1 MSEEESF
8 SICTSC
14 LGNDKH
20 VRMIKQDNG
29 AECKQCTRPFTV
41 YRWGNRSASN
51 KLNKTLICL
60 TCARAKNCCQ
70 SCMLDINYGI
80 PTELRDT
87 ALKLA
92 GLEPMSLL
100 KSSTNREV
108 KAIMADKLQE
118 SFSKQDK
125 DGSNENKAR
134 ELLMKLAE
142 KLNAKEK
149 PREIEGPTDSKV
161 VDSANVSKLS
171 KKLPFGNSL
180 ESEKHPE
187 ITSFFIFGFPKD
199 LPQYLVTKYCG
210 EYGKVKGIVFNHDSR
225 CGFIS
230 FEKRESAEAFARSID
245 DNGLNKNKKT
255 AGLLVLE
262 GNPMRVCWGKQKP
275 LAKTS
280 QENKQISLVVAKVMK
295 QLAEKDRNAENI
307 KTTSS
312 PISTSKKSKV
322 PQASSDKSSSKRVKP
337 QQVKYKALKE
347 DFEI

>member
-8 SICTSC
+8 SVCPTC

-20 VRMIKQDNG
+20 IRMIKQDNG

-92 GLEPMSLL
+92 GLEPLSVL

-118 SFSKQDK
+118 SFSKQGKTGED
-125 DGSNENKAR
+125 DNQTKAR
-134 ELLMKLAE
+134 DILMKLAQ
-142 KLNAKEK
+142 KLNSTPKA
-149 PREIEGPTDSKV
+149 IEGPNTNPEVADP
-161 VDSANVSKLS
+161 ANVSKLS

-180 ESEKHPE
+180 ESDKHQD
-187 ITSFFIFGFPKD
+187 ITTFFIFGFPKD
-199 LPQYLVTKYCG
+199 LPQYLVAKASE
-210 EYGKVKGIVFNHDSR
+210 EYGKVKGIVLNHDSR

-230 FEKRESAEAFARSID
+230 FEKRESAEAFAKSID
-245 DNGLNKNKKT
+245 ENGLNKNKKT

-280 QENKQISLVVAKVMK
+280 HENKQISLVVAKVMK
-295 QLAEKDRNAENI
+295 QLAEKDRDFART
-307 KTTSS
+307 KATTSS
-312 PISTSKKSKV
+312 SKSNTKS
-322 PQASSDKSSSKRVKP
+322 SSHSDKSSSKRNKP
-337 QQVKYKALKE
+337 SQVKYKALKD